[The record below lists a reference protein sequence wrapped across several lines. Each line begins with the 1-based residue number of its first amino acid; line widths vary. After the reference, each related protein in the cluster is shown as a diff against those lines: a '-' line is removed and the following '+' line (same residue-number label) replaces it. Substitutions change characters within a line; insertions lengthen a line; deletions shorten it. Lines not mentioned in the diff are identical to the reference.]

1 MSVIT
6 PHQLPPS
13 TLCQPASTVHIHS
26 NSLFRKYCICNQ
38 YITLH
43 IVNQFAQYHAN
54 QGLVLFIASFAIGF
68 ATKILAF
75 VAPLLSMAIS
85 GVSGIVILVFAI
97 LGIINVCQL
106 EAKPLPI
113 IGGITLIKSY

>member
-1 MSVIT
+1 LNYVEVDKQEAAQAKVISIFSYIG
-6 PHQLPPS
+6 L
-13 TLCQPASTVHIHS
+13 
-26 NSLFRKYCICNQ
+26 LFLVPLIAGKENK
-38 YITLH
+38 
-43 IVNQFAQYHAN
+43 FAQYHAN